1 MSVCW
6 FVDPSGGKLHFLAPI
21 GALVFTTFFFQIIG
35 EEVQRSKPEKFADF
49 LVKIR
54 KLLVE
59 PDSGLSFKDRTGLLL
74 ILESHLLRSEKA
86 GDLRRCSIA
95 LQEGC
100 FTISDAG
107 TSLLPTT
114 SSLTPSPTHILGPSF
129 PIFLQLGHVTYAIS
143 SEDLFHCLY

>member
-1 MSVCW
+1 M
-6 FVDPSGGKLHFLAPI
+6 

-59 PDSGLSFKDRTGLLL
+59 PDSGLSLKDRTGLLL

-86 GDLRRCSIA
+86 GDLSRRSIA

-100 FTISDAG
+100 FTILDEG
-107 TSLLPTT
+107 TSL
-114 SSLTPSPTHILGPSF
+114 
-129 PIFLQLGHVTYAIS
+129 
-143 SEDLFHCLY
+143 